1 LPTLAGTLPPDQ
13 RKTREIPVMTVSPTV
28 ETHPLLPRIEQAL
41 DTIRPYLA
49 ADGGNVRVLEI
60 TDDMVLRLELLGAC
74 GTCPMSP
81 MTLKA
86 GVEES
91 VKKAVPE
98 IRAVEAI
105 NVTPMS
111 EQPAGQVR

>member
-1 LPTLAGTLPPDQ
+1 M
-13 RKTREIPVMTVSPTV
+13 EYSPHV
-28 ETHPLLPRIEQAL
+28 ADHPLLPRIEQAL
-41 DTIRPYLA
+41 DGIRPYLA
-49 ADGGNVRVLEI
+49 ADGGNVRVLDI
-60 TDDMVLRLELLGAC
+60 TTDMVLQLELLGAC

-98 IRAVEAI
+98 IRSVEAI
-105 NVTPMS
+105 NATPME